1 MKLIKKTYLLT
12 YIWLLPVLLL
22 GSVFSFI
29 IIEYI
34 AYEEIDE
41 FLSYEMERIKKYYAI
56 NEMLPENHQG
66 MQLIP
71 DTKTNTP
78 VFSDTLILEEG
89 DNEMVPYR
97 TLKFSINHKGREFT
111 IVLRHLMLGRDD
123 VIQGTLIIV
132 GGILLLIAILL
143 FLIVN
148 FTNRRI
154 WKPFYRTLGI
164 LNRLEIN
171 KPVPEFGNSQID
183 EFKTLNLTLRALL
196 KKILDDYRNKKEF
209 SENVSHELQTH
220 LAIIRANTEKLLN
233 SDTLN
238 EQNAIS
244 LNKIHSAALKLGHA
258 QKSLFLLSQITNG
271 EFRDASDIDVKPML
285 LKTIDYYKEAFQIRG
300 ISLTNSMQ
308 DCIVFMDEGLAEVM
322 FNNLIKNAVK
332 HNIEG
337 GFISIRL
344 SDKEFT
350 VENSGVPYHGN
361 TSRLID
367 RFEKGSNGNM
377 GIGLS
382 IVSQICDMY
391 KFTLKY
397 KISPEGIHKIAIIFN
412 NL

>member
-71 DTKTNTP
+71 DTKTSTP

-111 IVLRHLMLGRDD
+111 IVLQHLMLGRDD

-154 WKPFYRTLGI
+154 WKPFYKTLNI

-220 LAIIRANTEKLLN
+220 LAIIRANTDKLLN

-271 EFRDASDIDVKPML
+271 EFRDALDI
-285 LKTIDYYKEAFQIRG
+285 
-300 ISLTNSMQ
+300 
-308 DCIVFMDEGLAEVM
+308 
-322 FNNLIKNAVK
+322 
-332 HNIEG
+332 G
-337 GFISIRL
+337 GFINIRL

-350 VENSGVPYHGN
+350 IENSGIPYHGN